1 MNSNKTKTITF
12 RLSEAVA
19 EMLKESSKRN
29 GQTMSSYIEES
40 IKKQIAT
47 VVDDYNEKKAAP
59 ATIKFQ
65 GGSVTFNK
73 VVRVPKIGLLILDPK
88 LA

>member
-1 MNSNKTKTITF
+1 MKSTKTKTITF

-19 EMLKESSKRN
+19 DMLKESSKRN

-47 VVDDYNEKKAAP
+47 VVDDYNE
-59 ATIKFQ
+59 
-65 GGSVTFNK
+65 
-73 VVRVPKIGLLILDPK
+73 
-88 LA
+88 